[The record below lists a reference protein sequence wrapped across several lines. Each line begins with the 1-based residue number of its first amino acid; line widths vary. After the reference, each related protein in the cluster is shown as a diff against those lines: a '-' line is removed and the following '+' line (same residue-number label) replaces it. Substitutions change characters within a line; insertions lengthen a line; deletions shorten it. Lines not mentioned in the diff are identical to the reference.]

1 MVFHGAMIPGNSRRI
16 VVSDTLGVAGNVC
29 RNVFGARLQH
39 ASKVARRVGR
49 PCFAF
54 TEERKGG
61 APVCRKD
68 QRKPTM
74 GIDTRAAEAAANSR
88 PGGAPD
94 ASGESRQGTSAG
106 RQVQVRTGASPG
118 PSVRERSAAVG
129 TGAAAEERPGL
140 RSRRVSF
147 MGSAPWRSRPNQG
160 PAGISVGEVK
170 SITRRPANEL
180 ELCARVPGLE
190 RATLTSNSGELLFR
204 GLRHG
209 VFAADGISGQR
220 LRQHS
225 DEQCRSFFRFLLSM
239 QGGGAQERA
248 QIIEENLQRLR
259 RSPED
264 ATLVASLARGS
275 AVNLMGHEVAAAALT
290 ADPEKARL
298 ALDGEVVAV
307 DLYSITLFSASETEQ
322 WVTQSAALAW
332 LGVADESATVCLQGP
347 DGATRSCQVKVRTRQ
362 YALSATGHRVR
373 QPSYCMPQLELQALL
388 GPMDQ
393 WHLGGLAQARVVEM
407 KSRVEALKGDTG
419 PLRDERQ
426 RLQRQ
431 ARTLSEA
438 GQQLKALWAK
448 HGGWPHDADGDGQ
461 FKAAARVALLGHLMG
476 ATPLLN
482 SNDSNLVRQLDA
494 ETRFLATV
502 AYNSDGRV
510 PPLDL
515 SMDVWRATD
524 FRQ

>member
-1 MVFHGAMIPGNSRRI
+1 
-16 VVSDTLGVAGNVC
+16 
-29 RNVFGARLQH
+29 
-39 ASKVARRVGR
+39 
-49 PCFAF
+49 
-54 TEERKGG
+54 
-61 APVCRKD
+61 
-68 QRKPTM
+68 M

-94 ASGESRQGTSAG
+94 ATGELRQGASAN

-118 PSVRERSAAVG
+118 PSVRERNAAIG

-140 RSRRVSF
+140 RSRRVSC
-147 MGSAPWRSRPNQG
+147 MGSAPWRSQPNQG
-160 PAGISVGEVK
+160 PAGISAGEVQ

-180 ELCARVPGLE
+180 EWCTRVPGLE
-190 RATLTSNSGELLFR
+190 RTTLTSNSGELLFR

-209 VFAADGISGQR
+209 VFAADGISAQR

-225 DEQCRSFFRFLLSM
+225 DEQCRSFFDFQLSM
-239 QGGGAQERA
+239 QGVGAQERA
-248 QIIEENLQRLR
+248 QFIEEKLQRLR
-259 RSPED
+259 SSPEN
-264 ATLVASLARGS
+264 ATLVASFARGQ
-275 AVNLMGHEVAAAALT
+275 AVYLMGHEVAAAALT
-290 ADPEKARL
+290 ADPEKARR
-298 ALDGEVVAV
+298 ALDGEAVAV
-307 DLYSITLFSASETEQ
+307 DLYSITLLSAGQTVQ

-332 LGVADESATVCLQGP
+332 LAAPDESATVCLQSP

-362 YALSATGHRVR
+362 FALSATGHRVP
-373 QPSYCMPQLELQALL
+373 QPSYCKLQFELRALL
-388 GPMDQ
+388 GPVDQ
-393 WHLGGLAQARVVEM
+393 WRLGGLAQARVVEM
-407 KSRVEALKGDTG
+407 KARAEALKGDSG

-426 RLQRQ
+426 RLQRHV
-431 ARTLSEA
+431 RILTEA
-438 GQQLKALWAK
+438 GQQLKAQWAE
-448 HGGWPHDADGDGQ
+448 HRGWPHDADGDGQ
-461 FKAAARVALLGHLMG
+461 FKAAARVALLAHLMG

-482 SNDSNLVRQLDA
+482 SNDSNLVRRLDA